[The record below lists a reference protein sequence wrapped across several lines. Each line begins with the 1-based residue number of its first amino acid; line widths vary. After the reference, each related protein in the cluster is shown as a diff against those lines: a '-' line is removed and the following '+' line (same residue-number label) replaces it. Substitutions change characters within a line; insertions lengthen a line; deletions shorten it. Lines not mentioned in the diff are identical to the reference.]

1 MMKIPPLVAIFLVN
15 FIQSAVGFSA
25 PTPSLQSV
33 LSANKAKIDFLKDIA
48 STISDD
54 EAVAPKDDIFY
65 LRYILNDSYEDDKE
79 RVAALESNLQWRGNE
94 GHAIVSSARKAV
106 KSAMEG
112 GGTFTWNNDPVQ
124 NAAPH
129 SKLIHQFLT
138 PIQCITTSLPSTKD
152 LVYCI
157 RAGKIDDNGLM
168 SAVTVDQMVEFF
180 LYCKEVSSTV
190 ADIRS
195 LETDILIK
203 LITCND
209 LAGVKLVGGSPDL
222 RKSLSTASKKANELY
237 PSLNGR
243 TLMLNPPTLLKML
256 IALFNPLFPEAVRQ
270 RIRFVSGP
278 LKDVEDL
285 RDIAEGGKG
294 RDEFVNQVVSLAYGD

>member
-1 MMKIPPLVAIFLVN
+1 MMKLLLVVAVLGTS
-15 FIQSAVGFSA
+15 IQSTIGFSA
-25 PTPSLQSV
+25 AAPSLQSL
-33 LSANKAKIDFLKDIA
+33 LSKHKTHIETLQDIA
-48 STISDD
+48 FKISDD

-65 LRYILNDSYEDDKE
+65 LRYILKDSYKDDVE
-79 RVAALESNLQWRGNE
+79 RVAALKSSLQWRGNE

-106 KSAMEG
+106 KLAMEG
-112 GGTFTWNNDPVQ
+112 GKWNNDPVQ
-124 NAAPH
+124 NAAPY
-129 SKLIHQFLT
+129 SKLIHDYLT
-138 PIQCITTSLPSTKD
+138 PIQCITTNLPSTKD

-168 SAVTVDQMVEFF
+168 STVTIDQMVDFF

-195 LETDILIK
+195 LETNSMIK

-222 RKSLSTASKKANELY
+222 RKSLSAASKKANELY

-256 IALFNPLFPEAVRQ
+256 VALFNPLFPEAVRQ

-285 RDIAEGGKG
+285 REIVEGGKG
-294 RDEFVNQVVSLAYGD
+294 RDEFVNQIDALAYGD